1 MTYYLVQ
8 IIVFQLLFLVCYDL
22 FLRKETFFKWNRV
35 YLLATLGLSF
45 VLPFISLA
53 TIRENIPSE
62 YIIQL
67 PAIVIEGQSATAAA
81 AENFDWFK
89 LLSLVW
95 VAGLFIAAVVF
106 ALKLR
111 RIISLK
117 KQGELVKGR
126 EFNLIRLTGTDK
138 AFTFFRNIFI
148 GDQLSASQSESIL
161 LHERIHV
168 AEGHSW
174 DLMIMEAIRVVLWFN
189 PLVYLYQKR
198 MVELQEFTADA
209 LVARQQ
215 DRSHYYEQLLN
226 AVFGTEKISF
236 INTFFNHSL
245 IKKRIVMLQR
255 SKSKKVF
262 MLKYLLLIPLLAAM
276 VVYTSCTQETA
287 VKEEPPVA
295 DMVSQLISAIE
306 EKGELSVED
315 RKRLVEVLNDGQ
327 VDLHFTDENGN
338 VVAGKLRTKAENT
351 FFYRDSKSIMDID
364 QVPVFPGCENLDN
377 DAARK
382 CFMVKMTE
390 LIINNFD
397 VEAVKAAGINTDQRM
412 AVSFTVTKTGE
423 VVVNG
428 IKADHPELEKQISN
442 AMSKVPNMT
451 PGEHEGETVAVQLGL
466 PILYQLAD

>member
-1 MTYYLVQ
+1 
-8 IIVFQLLFLVCYDL
+8 
-22 FLRKETFFKWNRV
+22 
-35 YLLATLGLSF
+35 
-45 VLPFISLA
+45 
-53 TIRENIPSE
+53 
-62 YIIQL
+62 
-67 PAIVIEGQSATAAA
+67 
-81 AENFDWFK
+81 
-89 LLSLVW
+89 
-95 VAGLFIAAVVF
+95 
-106 ALKLR
+106 
-111 RIISLK
+111 
-117 KQGELVKGR
+117 
-126 EFNLIRLTGTDK
+126 
-138 AFTFFRNIFI
+138 
-148 GDQLSASQSESIL
+148 
-161 LHERIHV
+161 
-168 AEGHSW
+168 
-174 DLMIMEAIRVVLWFN
+174 
-189 PLVYLYQKR
+189 
-198 MVELQEFTADA
+198 
-209 LVARQQ
+209 
-215 DRSHYYEQLLN
+215 
-226 AVFGTEKISF
+226 
-236 INTFFNHSL
+236 
-245 IKKRIVMLQR
+245 MLQR